1 MVLLLALGLAACG
14 GDGQS
19 DSTGGEATTPSSR
32 SPPSGS
38 KEAAPGVP
46 TSKGGDNS
54 IQTWGVEAP
63 AALRGRLTA
72 LVQEFLDARAD
83 ADWAKACS
91 FLATEQRA
99 MFEKLIKGKSG
110 NAACAEGMEALASG
124 VAASAFAH
132 EAGIGEVLSLRVGG
146 GHAFLIYTRL
156 EGKVYATALS
166 REDGAW
172 KIVSVGPTALS

>member
-1 MVLLLALGLAACG
+1 MRRGSKALLAAVAVLLLALGPAGCG

-19 DSTGGEATTPSSR
+19 DSTGSEATTPSSG
-32 SPPSGS
+32 SSQSGS

-83 ADWAKACS
+83 ADWAEACS
-91 FLATEQRA
+91 FLAAEQRTT
-99 MFEKLIKGKSG
+99 FEQLIKGKSG
-110 NAACAEGMEALASG
+110 SAACAEGMEALATG
-124 VAASAFAH
+124 VPASAFAP
-132 EAGIGEVLSLRVGG
+132 LNS
-146 GHAFLIYTRL
+146 
-156 EGKVYATALS
+156 EG
-166 REDGAW
+166 GAW
-172 KIVSVGPTALS
+172 KIVSVGPTTLS